1 MLNNESRR
9 SDHNL
14 NSQTAGSI
22 KSDGCDRNSSRPF
35 KINQAVRHI
44 GTGAKLI
51 VIRYGREQ
59 VECRKPDL
67 SSDYFYIY
75 ELEAWPEE
83 TK

>member
-1 MLNNESRR
+1 MYNESQR
-9 SDHNL
+9 SNHNL
-14 NSQTAGSI
+14 NSQTTVGI
-22 KSDGCDRNSSRPF
+22 KSDDYGRNTNRPF

-75 ELEAWPEE
+75 ELEAWSEE
-83 TK
+83 